1 MFEKA
6 LITHSAP
13 TKKTIAPVIQPTIIT
28 PVEVPKTFVPPSKPA
43 KKS

>member
-6 LITHSAP
+6 LIPISVP
-13 TKKTIAPVIQPTIIT
+13 VKQPIAPVIQPSKIES
-28 PVEVPKTFVPPSKPA
+28 VEVPKSFLPPSKPA

>member
-6 LITHSAP
+6 LITNSAP
-13 TKKTIAPVIQPTIIT
+13 EKQPVAPIVQPTRIA

-43 KKS
+43 KNS